1 MTMMGSCVCVCG
13 EQNGIEVN
21 GKCVM
26 LGRTLIVRATIL
38 GGIGV
43 IQQTASQL
51 SRSPPHESFS

>member
-43 IQQTASQL
+43 IQQV
-51 SRSPPHESFS
+51 